1 MSYLHEDNP
10 RVTLLMRTAKK
21 VVTRPARVQSNG
33 LHVNDDEVPLQ
44 IMVPASVRRRVG
56 VLSAERG
63 ENIRTTILRG
73 LVAIGVDVPESE
85 LVDRRGR
92 RRSE

>member
-1 MSYLHEDNP
+1 
-10 RVTLLMRTAKK
+10 MRTAKR
-21 VVTRPARVQSNG
+21 VVRREARASAVELTAPDS
-33 LHVNDDEVPLQ
+33 EVPLQ
-44 IMVPASVRRRVG
+44 VMIPASVRRRVG

-92 RRSE
+92 RRQE

>member
-1 MSYLHEDNP
+1 M
-10 RVTLLMRTAKK
+10 RVAKK
-21 VVTRPARVQSNG
+21 VVRKEARPPNEVGAR
-33 LHVNDDEVPLQ
+33 DDEVPLQ
-44 IMVPASVRRRVG
+44 VMVPASVRRRVG

-73 LVAIGVDVPESE
+73 LVAIGVDVPEAE

-92 RRSE
+92 RRQE